1 MSSAFLYNKAGS
13 RTMEKNIKGPR
24 IELNINKRT
33 VVGLVHLL
41 PLRRLYRAYPEI
53 LNYSITEKCNC
64 RCLMC
69 DIQAERQKSLAWEGY
84 RTLYGRKL
92 FKAVKYVGITGGEP
106 FLLDDLPDHVEV
118 LVRRLPRLRSITFI
132 TNGLLSDMTTAAM
145 DRILATTATAGVRTN
160 LCVSFDGL
168 GSHDTV
174 RSVPGAEKKVLETIA
189 ELDRRYRGRLELEA
203 HFTVSMA
210 NVRSMESTYFHFRD
224 LGIPIKFRLAVPIA
238 RLHNEEKMGRVRLGA
253 ADKLKVCEFLDKL
266 IYDDPCSLR
275 DKVFYRSLQDELLT
289 GARKRDCFYRYN
301 AVGMDSRGHI
311 FYCAPCSKVLNPGE
325 EDPTESFF
333 SRPNLEYRKEFTRRC
348 CPSCHHDYPGPMNA
362 YMLGRLAE
370 IKFRRARN
378 VLLFL
383 AGHLLS
389 HAPRFPR
396 NTKPDKC
403 PGIALHGWYGTETIG
418 DKAILGG
425 VIKMLKGIYPGRQVR
440 VFSSMPHFTEH
451 TLAQLP
457 YPGIVVDRYDLK
469 NIRASIRRNDIQ
481 VLAGGPLMDIPG
493 LLPIEYAFVASRAE
507 KQVIGCGLGPLFSQF
522 YARSVG
528 RILNSAD
535 RILLRDEGSLQ
546 AARGLIGA
554 DRDIRVAADPALHFY
569 SGYKP
574 AAQANGNAV
583 GFALRKIQ
591 RQYLAFPRDF
601 ERLEEGFDR
610 DMQLFIKNIG
620 QGAEVSFLSM
630 STYFRGHDDREYY
643 LKLLAGDP
651 DLRARIVLESLTL
664 DDTIERFAGMSY
676 MIAMRYH
683 SIIFSIITE
692 VPFLAIMYDLG
703 KGKIGNLIRE
713 LGLEEFAVSIGDF
726 SAEKAV
732 RKFEELKADRG
743 RVVERLR
750 EFKRTKNA
758 EFEAYLGQFVQ

>member
-1 MSSAFLYNKAGS
+1 M
-13 RTMEKNIKGPR
+13 NIK
-24 IELNINKRT
+24 RT
-33 VVGLVHLL
+33 IVGLVHLL
-41 PLRRLYRAYPEI
+41 PVRRLYRAYPEI
-53 LNYSITEKCNC
+53 LNYSITERCNC

-69 DIQAERQKSLAWEGY
+69 DIQAEQQKGLAWEGY
-84 RTLYGRKL
+84 QALYGRKL

-106 FLLDDLPDHVEV
+106 FLLDDLPVHVEA
-118 LVRRLPRLRSITFI
+118 LVHRLPRLRSITFI
-132 TNGLLSDMTTAAM
+132 TNGLLPERTTAAM
-145 DRILATTATAGVRTN
+145 DRILATTGPAKVRIN

-168 GSHDTV
+168 GTHDTV
-174 RSVPGAEKKVLETIA
+174 RGMPGAEKKVLETIA
-189 ELDRRYRGRLELEA
+189 ELDRRYHGRLELEA
-203 HFTVSMA
+203 HFTVSRA
-210 NVRSMESTYFHFRD
+210 NVKSMESTYFHFRG
-224 LGIPIKFRLAVPIA
+224 LGLPLRYRLAVPIA
-238 RLHNEEKMGRVRLGA
+238 RLHNEKKMGQVRLGD

-266 IYDDPCSLR
+266 IYDGHCSLR

-289 GARKRDCFYRYN
+289 GARKRDCFYSYN

-325 EDPTESFF
+325 EEPTGAFF
-333 SRPNLEYRKEFTRRC
+333 SRPNLEYRKELTRRC
-348 CPSCHHDYPGPMNA
+348 CRSCHHDYPGPANA

-370 IKFRRARN
+370 IKLRRVRN
-378 VLLFL
+378 ALLFL
-383 AGHLLS
+383 AGHVLS

-396 NTKPDKC
+396 KTKPDKGT
-403 PGIALHGWYGTETIG
+403 GIALHGWYGTETVG

-425 VIKMLKGIYPGRQVR
+425 VIKMLKGIYPGRPVR

-451 TLAQLP
+451 TLTQLP
-457 YPGIVVDRYDLK
+457 YPGVTVDRYGLK
-469 NIRASIRRNDIQ
+469 NLRASIRRNDVQ

-507 KQVIGCGLGPLFSQF
+507 KQVIGCGLGPLFSPF

-528 RILNSAD
+528 RILGSAD

-546 AARGLIGA
+546 AAKGLIGA
-554 DRDIRVAADPALHFY
+554 DRDIRVAADPALYFY

-574 AAQANGNAV
+574 AAPAEGNSV
-583 GFALRKIQ
+583 GFALRKVQ
-591 RQYLAFPRDF
+591 RKYIASPRGF

-610 DMQLFIKNIG
+610 AMREFIRNTG
-620 QGAEVSFLSM
+620 QGAEVSFLAM
-630 STYFRGHDDREYY
+630 STYFRGYDDREYY

-664 DDTIERFAGMSY
+664 DGTIERFAGMQY

-703 KGKIGNLIRE
+703 KGKIGNLVRE
-713 LGLEEFAVSIGDF
+713 LGLEEFAISIDDF
-726 SAEKAV
+726 SAEKAA
-732 RKFEELKADRG
+732 RKFEGLKRDREQ
-743 RVVERLR
+743 VVERIR
-750 EFKRTKNA
+750 EFKRKKNA
-758 EFEAYLGQFVQ
+758 EFEAYLGRSVQ